1 MTSNADPVMHFSD
14 SRIDPAASD
23 MADTAMAIDSPSD
36 SEPNVATSNGMTSD
50 VLSPISI
57 DSEPNAVASNSTAF
71 NTSSTELNAA
81 STDTEIVIHGNS
93 EPDGRSNLLDDNDKV
108 GEADTDQLVKEG
120 QDRRRKRKNTKDER
134 EILLKKSTTV

>member
-1 MTSNADPVMHFSD
+1 MHLSD

-71 NTSSTELNAA
+71 NTSSTESNAA

-108 GEADTDQLVKEG
+108 GEADTDQLVNPRSQEE
-120 QDRRRKRKNTKDER
+120 TE
-134 EILLKKSTTV
+134 EY